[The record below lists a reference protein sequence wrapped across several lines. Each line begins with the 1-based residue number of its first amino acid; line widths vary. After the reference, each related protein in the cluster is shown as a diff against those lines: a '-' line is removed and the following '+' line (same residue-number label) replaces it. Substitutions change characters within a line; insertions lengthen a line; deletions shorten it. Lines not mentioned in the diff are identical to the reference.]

1 MSTKARIVLIIGV
14 VLLLLPVACSGGG
27 DAETDVTTTDI
38 TVTDAWVRES
48 PMVERAGAAYMVIQ
62 NGGSAEDRLLAATTN
77 AAATVELHESKE
89 MNGMMTMEPV
99 EAIVIPA
106 GGQAE
111 LKPGGLHVMLIDLQ
125 APLAAGDEVSL
136 TLRFERA
143 GEMTVTAVV
152 REQ

>member
-1 MSTKARIVLIIGV
+1 MKTKTCMVMLILAA
-14 VLLLLPVACSGGG
+14 LLALTGCGGGEASGGEAPG
-27 DAETDVTTTDI
+27 GI

-48 PMVERAGAAYMVIQ
+48 AMMERAGAAYMVIQ
-62 NGGSAEDRLLAATTN
+62 NGDSAEDRLLAATTS

-89 MNGMMTMEPV
+89 MNGMMTMSPV

-111 LKPGGLHVMLIDLQ
+111 LKPGGLHVMLIGLQ
-125 APLAAGDEVSL
+125 APLAVGDEVSL